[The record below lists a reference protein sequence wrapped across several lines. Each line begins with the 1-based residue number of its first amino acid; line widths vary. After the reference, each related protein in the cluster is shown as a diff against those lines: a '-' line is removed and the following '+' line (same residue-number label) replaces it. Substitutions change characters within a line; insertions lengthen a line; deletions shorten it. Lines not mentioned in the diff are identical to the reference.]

1 MSIVIGLLFSSGVI
15 LVWRAVTG
23 APRAQLQLLRV
34 RHNPLRTRLVRAGL
48 NQRQRQLF
56 YSVVVGAP
64 ALTFVIV
71 YAMTHTWT
79 VGLAVALAFAPLPW
93 SWLKRKHI
101 RNRTQMIE
109 AWPTIVDS
117 LLSGVRA
124 GIALPEAVIQ
134 LASSGP
140 EITRPY
146 FQTFAREYRASGRF
160 SEALSTVQFELLDST
175 GDQIFEALR
184 LARELG
190 GSELGNLLRDLS
202 TVMREDARIRG
213 EIIARQSWT
222 VNAARTAVAAPWII
236 LVLISTRTD
245 AASAYSTLTGVTIL
259 ATGGFLC
266 AVAYWLM
273 QRIGALEDFGGR

>member
-1 MSIVIGLLFSSGVI
+1 MSIVIGLLFSGGVI
-15 LVWRAVTG
+15 LMWRAITV
-23 APRAQLQLLRV
+23 APRVHIRLS
-34 RHNPLRTRLVRAGL
+34 HIWSNPIRTRLVRAGM

-56 YSVVVGAP
+56 YAVSAGAP
-64 ALTFVIV
+64 TVTFTIV

-79 VGLAVALAFAPLPW
+79 VALAVALALTPLPW

-101 RNRTQMIE
+101 RNRAQMIE

-124 GIALPEAVIQ
+124 GVALPEAVIQ

-160 SEALSTVQFELLDST
+160 SEALSTVQSELLDST

-213 EIIARQSWT
+213 EILARQSWT
-222 VNAARTAVAAPWII
+222 VNAARIAIAAPWII

-245 AASAYSTLTGVTIL
+245 AASAYSSLTGVTIL